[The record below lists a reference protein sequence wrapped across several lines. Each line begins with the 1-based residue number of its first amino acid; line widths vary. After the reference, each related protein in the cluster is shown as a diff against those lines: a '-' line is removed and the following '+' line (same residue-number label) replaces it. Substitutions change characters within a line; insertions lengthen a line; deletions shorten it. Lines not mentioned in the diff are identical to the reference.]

1 MLHPT
6 PIPDRGRNS
15 GWNVISHCRFFSLS
29 LQGLRNQM
37 VWGGKKNTP
46 PYRLHIQSYMQPQGL
61 PVDRSFSAWGFVC
74 TYVWVCLSCSFL
86 LLPFGGA
93 LRKEYLWRIS
103 HFSKE
108 TKRRTFPGEEEEWH
122 QMDKACQNLSRGHSG
137 ARPFCRM
144 CLYRWSVASIRI
156 FSFCFCVCVS
166 LLLLLLQHFL
176 KDHKTLYETLLSLY
190 DYMNFFC
197 VPYWTWCE
205 IFFSLCHFN
214 TPNRVIL
221 QTQETCIKDTT
232 WSLCLCGGAQA
243 NSFVWRL
250 STTANDDDKNK

>member
-6 PIPDRGRNS
+6 PIPDRARNS

-156 FSFCFCVCVS
+156 FSFCFCVCVPPPPPPPTLLEGS
-166 LLLLLLQHFL
+166 QDLVWDSFKLIWLYELLLCAILNVVWDFLQSV
-176 KDHKTLYETLLSLY
+176 SL
-190 DYMNFFC
+190 
-197 VPYWTWCE
+197 
-205 IFFSLCHFN
+205 
-214 TPNRVIL
+214 
-221 QTQETCIKDTT
+221 
-232 WSLCLCGGAQA
+232 
-243 NSFVWRL
+243 
-250 STTANDDDKNK
+250 